1 MATGGLC
8 PAVGLLQPGMTMMN
22 DDNINILIN
31 YDIACQPRSWKSFH
45 NNIREHKEIICNLN
59 LQFTIILEPFPK

>member
-1 MATGGLC
+1 
-8 PAVGLLQPGMTMMN
+8 MMN

-31 YDIACQPRSWKSFH
+31 YDIACEPRSWKSFH
-45 NNIREHKEIICNLN
+45 NNIREHKEIISNLN